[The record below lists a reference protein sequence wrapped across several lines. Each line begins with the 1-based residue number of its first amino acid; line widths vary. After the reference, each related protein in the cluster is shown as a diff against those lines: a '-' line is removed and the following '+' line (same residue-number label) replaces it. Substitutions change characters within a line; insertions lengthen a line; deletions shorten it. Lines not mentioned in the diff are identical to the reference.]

1 MSPFRSWKGSILM
14 RQHYRAAY
22 FALIVF
28 CLFLPWYSSA
38 RPIERWSY
46 QRLFQ
51 TADLV
56 VIAEVE
62 SSADSGETS
71 SDNEWNQKLIG
82 VNTEFSIKHLLK
94 GEEGKSR
101 LKVLHYRLDK
111 GVSIL
116 KGPSLL

>member
-1 MSPFRSWKGSILM
+1 
-14 RQHYRAAY
+14 
-22 FALIVF
+22 
-28 CLFLPWYSSA
+28 
-38 RPIERWSY
+38 
-46 QRLFQ
+46 
-51 TADLV
+51 
-56 VIAEVE
+56 
-62 SSADSGETS
+62 DSGETS

-116 KGPSLL
+116 KGPSLLAFRSKSSAVKSEDSKIEIPKPEYLLFLRARKDGRYEPVAGQIDATTSVRELLSPLPIP